1 MGLILDDLVREHH
14 SDSNHGTLL
23 IGDFNAVEDEP
34 AIQLVSERMQDVYR
48 IKHPGEHG
56 YTWTKT
62 NPLVGDQSA
71 PDRRLDYIFCPRG
84 VQIHKADVILN
95 EPGTPY
101 LSDHFGVFAELS
113 WKVAA

>member
-1 MGLILDDLVREHH
+1 MGLVLDEFAREHWIAP
-14 SDSNHGTLL
+14 GEKALFA
-23 IGDFNAVEDEP
+23 GDFNAVEDEP
-34 AIQLVSERMQDVYR
+34 AIQLVSEKMQDTYR
-48 IKHPGEHG
+48 VKHPTEPG

-62 NPLVGDQSA
+62 NPLSGGNA
-71 PDRRLDYIFCPRG
+71 PNRRLDYIFCPQG

-113 WKVAA
+113 WKAA